1 MAVVSGIT
9 LQHFRNYE
17 EQAVAFSDGVNLVF
31 GENAQGKTNL
41 LESIFLFS
49 AGKSHRNVKDAQLI
63 QADADFARLVLS
75 FCMDQKDKT
84 AEMLLFPDRR
94 KEIKVGGNKLSRLY
108 ELMGVFL
115 AVFFCPEDLLL
126 IKGNPSERRRY
137 LDMLI
142 SRLRPKYFLHLQRYN
157 KLLEQR
163 NKLLKE
169 PSPDTVMLD
178 VWDEK
183 MAEDA
188 AAILRFR
195 QEFVEKLL
203 PLCGELHREIS
214 LGKETLSIRYHSFS
228 EDADRAA
235 VIAALG
241 RARAKDLQYKMTT
254 VGPHR
259 DDLQVSIN
267 NREVKLYA
275 SQGQQRT
282 AALSMKL
289 AEASCIEQET
299 GEVPVLL
306 LDDVLSELDE
316 SRQAY
321 IVNKL
326 YYGQVILACTEL
338 PKQLAPNANLLHIEQ
353 GRLV

>member
-1 MAVVSGIT
+1 MAFVNSVS
-9 LQHFRNYE
+9 LQQYRNYT
-17 EQAVAFSDGVNLVF
+17 QQSISFSDGVNLIY
-31 GENAQGKTNL
+31 GQNAQGKTNL

-63 QADADFARLVLS
+63 QAEKDFSRLVLS
-75 FCMDQKDKT
+75 FCVDLKDKT

-94 KEIKVGGNKLSRLY
+94 KEIRIEGNKLSRLY

-137 LDMLI
+137 MDMLI

-169 PSPDTVMLD
+169 PHPDKVMLD

-188 AAILRFR
+188 AAILKFR
-195 QEFVEKLL
+195 QEFVQKLI
-203 PLCGELHREIS
+203 PLCEGLHSEIS
-214 LGKETLSIRYHSFS
+214 LGKERLHLRYHSFA
-228 EDADRAA
+228 EGADKAA
-235 VIAALG
+235 VIAALE
-241 RARAKDLQYKMTT
+241 RAREKDLQYRMTT

-259 DDLQVSIN
+259 DDLLVSIN
-267 NREVKLYA
+267 EKEVKLFA

-289 AEASCIEQET
+289 AEAACIEQET
-299 GEVPVLL
+299 GDVPVLL

-316 SRQAY
+316 SRQEFV
-321 IVNKL
+321 VNKL
-326 YYGQVILACTEL
+326 YHGQVLLACTEL
-338 PKQLAPNANLLHIEQ
+338 PKQFEKNCNLIHIEQ
-353 GRLV
+353 GRMI

>member
-1 MAVVSGIT
+1 MASVNSVF
-9 LQHFRNYE
+9 LQNYRNYE
-17 EQAVAFSDGVNLVF
+17 QQKISFSDGVNLIY

-41 LESIFLFS
+41 LESVFLFS

-63 QADADFARLVLS
+63 HADATFARLVLS

-84 AEMLLFPDRR
+84 AEMHLFHDKR
-94 KEIKVGGNKLSRLY
+94 KEIKIEGNKIARLY
-108 ELMGVFL
+108 ELMGAFL

-169 PSPDTVMLD
+169 PHPDTVMLE

-188 AAILRFR
+188 AAILKFR
-195 QEFVEKLL
+195 AAFVAKLL
-203 PLCGELHREIS
+203 PLCETLHHEIS
-214 LGKETLSIRYHSFS
+214 LSKETLNIRYHTFS
-228 EDADRAA
+228 ESADKAA
-235 VIAALG
+235 VIAALE
-241 RARAKDLQYKMTT
+241 RAREKDLQYKMTT

-259 DDLQVSIN
+259 DDLLVSIN
-267 NREVKLYA
+267 NREVKLFA

-289 AEASCIEQET
+289 AEAACIEQET

-316 SRQAY
+316 ARQDFV
-321 IVNKL
+321 VNKL
-326 YYGQVILACTEL
+326 YHGQVLLACTEL
-338 PKQLAPNANLLHIEQ
+338 PKQFEKNCNLLHIEQ
-353 GRLV
+353 GRLI

>member
-1 MAVVSGIT
+1 MASVHSVS
-9 LQHFRNYE
+9 LQNYRNYE
-17 EQAVAFSDGVNLVF
+17 QQTVSFSDGVNLIY
-31 GENAQGKTNL
+31 GANAQGKTNL
-41 LESIFLFS
+41 LESVFLFS

-63 QADADFARLVLS
+63 HTDAEFACLVLS

-84 AEMLLFPDRR
+84 AEMHLFHDRR
-94 KEIKVGGNKLSRLY
+94 KEIKIEGNKITRLY
-108 ELMGVFL
+108 ELMGAFL

-169 PSPDTVMLD
+169 SKPDTVMLE

-195 QEFVEKLL
+195 AEFVEKLL
-203 PLCGELHREIS
+203 PLCEELHREIS
-214 LGKETLSIRYHSFS
+214 LGKETLNLRYHTFCES
-228 EDADRAA
+228 ADKAA
-235 VIAALG
+235 VIAALE
-241 RARAKDLQYKMTT
+241 RAREKDLQYKMTT

-259 DDLQVSIN
+259 DDLFVSIN
-267 NREVKLYA
+267 NREVKLFA

-289 AEASCIEQET
+289 AEAACIEQET
-299 GEVPVLL
+299 GERPVLL

-316 SRQAY
+316 ARQEFV
-321 IVNKL
+321 VNKL
-326 YYGQVILACTEL
+326 YRGQVLLACTEL
-338 PKQLAPNANLLHIEQ
+338 PRQFADNCNLLHIEQ
-353 GRLV
+353 GRMI